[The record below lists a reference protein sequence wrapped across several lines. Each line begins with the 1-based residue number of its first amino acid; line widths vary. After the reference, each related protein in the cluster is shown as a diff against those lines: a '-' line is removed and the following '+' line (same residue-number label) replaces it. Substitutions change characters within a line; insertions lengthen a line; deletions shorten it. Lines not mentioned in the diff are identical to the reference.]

1 MEKHLALLEGP
12 KASMLGNNFHNLI
25 YSWAV
30 VHRASKTQGLNKVEI
45 YVSHQ
50 NPRGSPGW
58 LGQSRESEPNFCL
71 DTLLFLALTLTL
83 RSKTLV
89 SVFQAVDPVIGKR
102 MKGQK
107 SSTCVFAGSFQ
118 ELLHP

>member
-1 MEKHLALLEGP
+1 M
-12 KASMLGNNFHNLI
+12 
-25 YSWAV
+25 
-30 VHRASKTQGLNKVEI
+30 EI
-45 YVSHQ
+45 YLSHQ

-58 LGQSRESEPNFCL
+58 LGQSRVRTQLLS

-118 ELLHP
+118 ELLHPRPVPHWLGISVMVILNFKGDAAFILEGHVLG